1 MESLEQRT
9 FLSAVSELTPS
20 EVLAA
25 YGFNQIK
32 FKSGSST
39 VTANGAG
46 QTIAIVDAYG
56 SPTISND
63 LRTFDKNYG
72 ISDNDSTGHF
82 ALSIATPEGSVST
95 NGQWSIETALDVE
108 WAHAI
113 APGAHI
119 LLVEAKS
126 SAFTDLFNAVNYAR
140 QQNGVVAVSMSWGGN
155 DFNGEQGFDSFFT
168 TPANH
173 IGGSGLKGGVSFVA
187 STGDNGLLAAYPAT
201 SPKILA
207 VGGTVLSASSTGQY
221 LGETAWRNSSG
232 GTSSIEHTNAPA
244 VSYDAGTGFA
254 VYDGTSYGGRAGWW
268 SVGGTS
274 AGAPQW
280 AALLAIADQGRA
292 LEKLGSLDGST
303 QTVPTL
309 LRLAQNAFH
318 DITTGSNNLTSAKV
332 GYDLVTGRGT
342 PFAQTVIA
350 ALVGGSITV
359 SSSTGKAIPMV
370 NGSIAPA
377 YELAQPSFDIE
388 PSFAAATNI
397 PWHTS
402 DGFDPF
408 NDSSDT
414 KNLWAATDS

>member
-9 FLSAVSELTPS
+9 LLSAVSELTPS

-63 LRTFDKNYG
+63 LQTFDRTYG
-72 ISDNDSTGHF
+72 ISNNDSTGHF
-82 ALSIATPEGSVST
+82 ALSIAKPEGAVST
-95 NGQWSIETALDVE
+95 NGQWSIETSLDVE

-119 LLVEAKS
+119 LLVEARS
-126 SAFTDLFNAVNYAR
+126 SALADLFTAVNYAR
-140 QQNGVVAVSMSWGGN
+140 QQTGVVAVSMSWGGSE
-155 DFNGEQGFDSFFT
+155 FNGEQGFDSFLT
-168 TPANH
+168 TPSGH
-173 IGGSGLKGGVSFVA
+173 VGGSGLKGGVTFVA
-187 STGDNGLLAAYPAT
+187 STGDNGLRSAYPAT

-221 LGETAWRNSSG
+221 LGETAWNNSSG
-232 GTSSIEHTNAPA
+232 SASSIEHTNAPT

-254 VYDGTSYGGRAGWW
+254 VYDGTSYGGRTGWW

-280 AALLAIADQGRA
+280 SALIAIADQGRA
-292 LEKLGSLDGST
+292 INKLGSLDGAS
-303 QTVPTL
+303 QTVPTIM
-309 LRLAQNAFH
+309 RIATSAFH
-318 DITTGSNNLTSAKV
+318 DITRGSNHLSSAKV

-342 PFAQTVIA
+342 PLAPTVIS
-350 ALVGGSITV
+350 ALIGGTVTV
-359 SSSTGKAIPMV
+359 SSTTGKAIPMV
-370 NGSIAPA
+370 SGSIAPA
-377 YELAQPSFDIE
+377 AIAQPAFDIE
-388 PSFAAATNI
+388 PSFVAAANTD
-397 PWHTS
+397 WFTS

-408 NDSSDT
+408 SSMPDA
-414 KNLWAATDS
+414 KDLWASVDS